1 MMNKFGRVS
10 RLAAAVFALS
20 GGLSAAPAL
29 SQELSQEFGEQLA
42 SGELIFTLITGDK
55 VSAVVKNDGAL
66 AGIRL
71 LGEDGGDVVTSIYK
85 RGNDTYVVPPKAQ
98 ELVDAKAV
106 DMELFNI
113 SKLYQA
119 GYDDASTSKLP
130 VIVEYTDGTLAGAA
144 VPQPLAGM
152 SLTGEIEIIDSAAF
166 GIDKTQASE
175 LWTKLT
181 ADSSVEGVWLD
192 ALVHAHK
199 TSSSETLTP
208 TVPLTGARGEYAA
221 NFNGEGVTVAV
232 LDTGYDTEHA
242 DLTGRVV
249 ASRDFTYSR
258 NGVDDLNGHGTHVA
272 TTIAGTGAESDGLW
286 AGMAPGT
293 DLVIG
298 KVLSNTGGGSTY
310 GILNGMV
317 WAVQQQGADIVSM
330 SLGGTATS
338 CDGPLV
344 DMVEALSD
352 KALFVISAGNSFTRE
367 TVGSP
372 GCAPSALTV
381 GAVDR
386 NNETAVFSS
395 RGPSPDGHSSK
406 PDITSQGVAV
416 VAAASGG
423 FGETGYTALS
433 GTSMSAPHVA
443 GGASLLKQAR
453 PDLTP
458 RELKKVLTSSVTPT
472 DAHVLEQGAGPMDVN
487 QAVIQNV
494 VANPNPEL
502 GFFSG
507 GQYEYTET
515 SVTLEN
521 LSGEDKTLK
530 LKLDI
535 VGEDDSVELPATLAG
550 LGIKSVTVPAH
561 GSVEVPVW
569 IDPTVGLRSGAYGAI
584 TGRIEGTVTGDND
597 ERLTVPVSF
606 WIDQPKVE
614 LSFSVTDQR
623 GKPAQSPSKIYVM
636 NDEDDWG
643 QYLTVSNGQA
653 SIELP
658 EGDYSIVANIMTFDN
673 DSAYGGLVES
683 AAQMA
688 VLRHKVAGDSSIA
701 FDARNAEK
709 VEFKADKPLAPQ
721 GYSFGFTYALDD
733 AKSAK
738 LAAIELAPDYVN
750 DFYAWSQGHDDRFRS
765 FVTTR
770 ALAPETVMTMENGEV
785 LDYVNQ
791 GLALSFH
798 GDGSAEVVPVGDA
811 GYNTDWSQFDLDGK
825 VALISNPYYLTS
837 YMVGNAMQQG
847 AIGVIAYR
855 PGTHGR
861 YKGTI
866 SGTPKVPV
874 VALSA
879 EQGARLHAEV
889 EAGNNVVS
897 WSGIAPE
904 RSPYAYS
911 INHITDGHID
921 SGLVQVHEKDM
932 HKLTAA
938 YHAQE
943 GDRPA
948 WTDVMAMTNSTGEF
962 YSTGSPQMVMTPTE
976 REEYYTATSKN
987 AWTNIVMPD
996 HQLRSNGGYFDGP
1009 RLMTAGAEEETSWF
1023 KAPRG
1028 GTLLTNG
1035 SAIAYRNTN
1044 AVQFRIPAFGDAAG
1058 HDGTGGY
1065 NGSAAY
1071 GITVNGQATYLDSGM
1086 LTVPD
1091 GSSEITL
1098 EIRYYPRG
1106 VGDRS
1111 PVNDH
1116 LGSLYQGIYTFNTS
1130 AEKQGPQPILVPVI
1144 DLPLSI
1150 VNTAPAGEPIEV
1162 KLSGVMDGLG
1172 EVDLSSVSLQY
1183 GYGQECTV
1191 DNVYAYVYCPV
1202 YDKFS
1207 SSNWVDAEVKQVD
1220 GEWIATIPNAA
1231 EAGEFVH
1238 LRVEMVGSQGSRTE
1252 QVTMRSYMLL

>member
-1 MMNKFGRVS
+1 MNKFGRVS
-10 RLAAAVFALS
+10 RLAAAICALS
-20 GGLSAAPAL
+20 GGLVAAPAL
-29 SQELSQEFGEQLA
+29 SQDLTQEFGEEIN
-42 SGELIFTLITGDK
+42 SGELMFTLITGDK

-71 LGEDGGDVVTSIYK
+71 LGEEGGEVVTSIFK

-98 ELVDAKAV
+98 KLVDAKAV

-113 SKLYQA
+113 SKLYLA
-119 GYDDASTSKLP
+119 GYDDKSTAKLP
-130 VIVEYTDGTLAGAA
+130 VIVEYIDGTLAGAA
-144 VPQPLAGM
+144 VPQALNGM

-166 GIDKTQASE
+166 GIDKTQAAE
-175 LWTKLT
+175 LWTQLT
-181 ADSSVEGVWLD
+181 ADNSVEGVWLD
-192 ALVHAHK
+192 AFLHAHK
-199 TSSSETLTP
+199 VSASETLTP
-208 TVPLTGARGEYAA
+208 TVPLTGAHDPHAA
-221 NFNGEGVTVAV
+221 NFTGEGVTVAV
-232 LDTGYDTEHA
+232 LDTGYDVEHA
-242 DLTGRVV
+242 DLAGRVI
-249 ASRDFTYSR
+249 ASADFTYSR

-272 TTIAGTGAESDGLW
+272 TTIAGTGVESDGLW
-286 AGMAPGT
+286 AGMAPET
-293 DLVIG
+293 NLVIG
-298 KVLSNTGGGSTY
+298 KVLGNTGGGSTY
-310 GILNGMV
+310 GILNGMI
-317 WAVQQQGADIVSM
+317 WAVEQGADIVSM
-330 SLGGTATS
+330 SLGGSATS
-338 CDGPLV
+338 CGGPMV
-344 DMVEALSD
+344 DLVEALSD
-352 KALFVISAGNSFTRE
+352 EALFVISAGNSFTRE

-423 FGETGYTALS
+423 FGDTAYTALS
-433 GTSMSAPHVA
+433 GTSMSAPHVS
-443 GGASLLKQAR
+443 GGAALLKQAR
-453 PDLTP
+453 PELSP

-487 QAVIQNV
+487 QAMVQNV

-502 GFFSG
+502 GFFTG
-507 GQYEYTET
+507 GHYEYTEA

-521 LSGEDKTLK
+521 LSGEDKTFK

-535 VGEDDSVELPATLAG
+535 VGEDDSVELPSTLAG
-550 LGIKSVTVPAH
+550 LGLKSVTVPAN
-561 GSVEVPVW
+561 GSVDVPVW

-584 TGRIEGTVTGDND
+584 TGRIEGTVVGNTD

-606 WIDQPKVE
+606 WIDQPQVE
-614 LSFSVTDQR
+614 LSFSVTDNR

-643 QYLTVSNGQA
+643 HYLAVNNGVA
-653 SIELP
+653 SLDVP
-658 EGDYSIVANIMTFDN
+658 EGDYTIVANIMTYDN
-673 DSAYGGLVES
+673 DSAFGGLVES

-688 VLRHKVAGDSSIA
+688 VLRRNVSGDSTIE

-709 VEFKADKPLAPQ
+709 VEFKAGKPLAPQ

-738 LAAIELAPDYVN
+738 LAAMELAPDYVKN
-750 DFYAWSQGHDDRFRS
+750 FYAWSQGHDDRFRS

-770 ALAPETVMTMENGEV
+770 AIAPEAEVTLENGEV
-785 LDYVNQ
+785 LDYTNQ

-798 GDGSAEVVPVGDA
+798 GEGSAEMVAVGDA
-811 GYNTDWSQFDLDGK
+811 GYSTDWEQFDLEGK
-825 VALISNPYYLTS
+825 IALISNPYYLTS
-837 YMVGNAMQQG
+837 YMVGNAMKHG

-855 PGTHGR
+855 PGTSGR
-861 YKGTI
+861 YKGVIT
-866 SGTPKVPV
+866 GTPKVPV
-874 VALSA
+874 IAVSG
-879 EQGARLHAEV
+879 EQGERIAAEV

-897 WSGIAPE
+897 WSGIAAE

-932 HKLTAA
+932 YKITAR
-938 YHAQE
+938 YHAQD

-962 YSTGSPQMVMTPTE
+962 YSTGSPQMVMTPVE
-976 REEYYTATSKN
+976 REEYYTATPKN

-996 HQLRSNGGYFDGP
+996 HQLRNNGGYFDGP
-1009 RLMTAGAEEETSWF
+1009 RVMTAGEEETTWF
-1023 KAPRG
+1023 KGPRG
-1028 GTLLTNG
+1028 GTQMSSG
-1035 SAIAYRNTN
+1035 SSLALRTTN
-1044 AVQFRIPAFGDAAG
+1044 AVQFSIPSFGDASG
-1058 HDGTGGY
+1058 HDGSGGY
-1065 NGSAAY
+1065 NSRTAY
-1071 GITVNGQATYLDSGM
+1071 GITVDGQTQYLDGGM
-1086 LTVPD
+1086 LTVPH
-1091 GSSEITL
+1091 GNSEITL
-1098 EIRYYPRG
+1098 EIRSYARG

-1111 PVNDH
+1111 PIGDH
-1116 LGSLYQGIYTFNTS
+1116 LGSLYQGIYTFNTDAS
-1130 AEKQGPQPILVPVI
+1130 KQGPQRVLVPVI

-1150 VNTAPAGEPIEV
+1150 VNTANAGEPMQV

-1183 GYGQECTV
+1183 GYGQECAME
-1191 DNVYAYVYCPV
+1191 NISAFMYCPV
-1202 YDKFS
+1202 SNKFS
-1207 SSNWVDAEVKQVD
+1207 PSNWVDAEVKQVD
-1220 GEWIATIPNAA
+1220 GEWIATIPND
-1231 EAGEFVH
+1231 GETGDYVH
-1238 LRVEMVGSQGSRTE
+1238 LRVEMTGSQGSHT
-1252 QVTMRSYMLL
+1252 QQITMRNYLLL